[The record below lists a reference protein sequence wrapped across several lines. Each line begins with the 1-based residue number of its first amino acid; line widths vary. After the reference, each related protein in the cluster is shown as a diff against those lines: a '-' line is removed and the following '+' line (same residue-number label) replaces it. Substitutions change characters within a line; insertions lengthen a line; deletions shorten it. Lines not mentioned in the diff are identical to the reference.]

1 MLICVLIDR
10 EMPVPLEVEV
20 SESPRAAAVSDVA
33 SMQRRQDATTGI
45 ATTAGI
51 AATFTR
57 AATFTTGVVDMAQ
70 GVADLG
76 VDSAKAAKGSAK
88 AAAIAARA
96 KARELRMRRARKLEP
111 VPWYIVHPGCF
122 GKVLW
127 DTFAVLILVYT
138 VVLAPLK
145 LGFDVEDY
153 CPSGLW
159 WWEAIID
166 TTFFCDMLLNFVTAV
181 YVDDDKGGMPLSTSL
196 PTIACTYLRSWFAV
210 DFVSSM
216 PVDLFMSIIVHGCSG
231 APYGGIAGAPYVADV
246 NGTAADSSALEA
258 LGLLRMVRILRLVKL
273 LKILRVL
280 RLQQRLE
287 ELRCE
292 PTTPRAHLKPHR
304 REGGVG
310 WDGMGT
316 RTQDRHAHAGW
327 GRARRMGTSTQD
339 RHAHAGWATRTR
351 PPHADMRATQRPHA
365 LLASFARSPSHV
377 HMHAPRRAPVCAT
390 SPLAATARRGWP
402 TWRPSSW
409 SGRCAARCT
418 LRTSARAA
426 STGWATAYTTA
437 HLRARRS
444 VRGRG
449 SSRRRST

>member
-196 PTIACTYLRSWFAV
+196 PTIMHLPALVVRRRLCLLDARRPLHVHHRPRLQRRALWRDRRRALRGRRQR
-210 DFVSSM
+210 
-216 PVDLFMSIIVHGCSG
+216 H
-231 APYGGIAGAPYVADV
+231 
-246 NGTAADSSALEA
+246 
-258 LGLLRMVRILRLVKL
+258 RRRLVGPRGARAAAYGAHPAAGKAAQDPP
-273 LKILRVL
+273 RPPAAAAPRGAQV
-280 RLQQRLE
+280 RTHNPE
-287 ELRCE
+287 G
-292 PTTPRAHLKPHR
+292 TPEATPKRGW
-304 REGGVG
+304 GGVG
-310 WDGMGT
+310 WDG
-316 RTQDRHAHAGW
+316 HAHAG
-327 GRARRMGTSTQD
+327 
-339 RHAHAGWATRTR
+339 
-351 PPHADMRATQRPHA
+351 
-365 LLASFARSPSHV
+365 
-377 HMHAPRRAPVCAT
+377 
-390 SPLAATARRGWP
+390 
-402 TWRPSSW
+402 
-409 SGRCAARCT
+409 
-418 LRTSARAA
+418 
-426 STGWATAYTTA
+426 
-437 HLRARRS
+437 
-444 VRGRG
+444 
-449 SSRRRST
+449 